1 MAVHFDCFESDREVE
16 SVVKTIVLNF
26 FATLEPEKKHYHTLS
41 ADKGQELTY
50 IDD

>member
-16 SVVKTIVLNF
+16 SVVDYCVEF
-26 FATLEPEKKHYHTLS
+26 FATLELEKKHYHTLS
-41 ADKGQELTY
+41 ADKGQELMY

>member
-1 MAVHFDCFESDREVE
+1 MAVHFDYFESDREVE

-26 FATLEPEKKHYHTLS
+26 LLLWSQRNYHTLS

-50 IDD
+50 IED

>member
-26 FATLEPEKKHYHTLS
+26 LLLWSQRRNIT
-41 ADKGQELTY
+41 
-50 IDD
+50 IDVH